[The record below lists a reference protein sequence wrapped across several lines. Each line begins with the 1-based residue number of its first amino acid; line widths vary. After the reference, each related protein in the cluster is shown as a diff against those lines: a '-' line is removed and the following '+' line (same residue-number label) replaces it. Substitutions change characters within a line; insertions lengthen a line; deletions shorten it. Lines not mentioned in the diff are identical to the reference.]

1 MTAAES
7 AFHYDLE
14 NSQDEFSNRVTK
26 INCHGRLVS
35 DTAVQLKDIVKQRI
49 PEGGRILI
57 DLADVQHL
65 DSSGLGTLVGLKV
78 SAVNAGYCR
87 LELINLSPRIADLL
101 RITKLT
107 QLFAS

>member
-1 MTAAES
+1 MTPADP

-14 NSQDEFSNRVTK
+14 NSQDELSNRVTK

-35 DTAVQLKDIVKQRI
+35 DTAFQLRDVVKQRI

-57 DLADVQHL
+57 DLQDVQQL
-65 DSSGLGTLVGLKV
+65 DSSALGTLVGLKA
-78 SAVNAGYCR
+78 SAINAGYCR
-87 LELINLSPRIADLL
+87 LELVNLTPRIADLL

>member
-1 MTAAES
+1 MAS
-7 AFHYDLE
+7 SFFYYDLE
-14 NSQDEFSNRVTK
+14 DSQDDFSNRVTK

-35 DTAVQLKDIVKQRI
+35 ETAPELKDVVKQRI

-57 DLADVQHL
+57 NLADVQHL
-65 DSSGLGTLVGLKV
+65 DSIGLGTLVGLKV
-78 SAVNAGYCR
+78 SAVNAGYCT

-101 RITKLT
+101 RITRLT

>member
-1 MTAAES
+1 MAS
-7 AFHYDLE
+7 DFSYDLE

-35 DTAVQLKDIVKQRI
+35 ETAPQLKDVVKQRI

-57 DLADVQHL
+57 NLADVQHL
-65 DSSGLGTLVGLKV
+65 DSIGLGTLVGLKV
-78 SAVNAGYCR
+78 SAVNAGYCT
-87 LELINLSPRIADLL
+87 LELINLSPRIANLL